1 GPGPH
6 AGGERRRLAARRLR
20 SGDGDRER
28 ALAGTLAERGSRS
41 GRRLAD
47 RRGRDRGAER
57 LLGVATG
64 THRPRHRRYVAPP
77 DQPPRVPGAPRDRD
91 RAPELAAGGARFPLY
106 WGRARRHP
114 RPREREPRV
123 QLEAR
128 AGHRGRRGAG
138 HGVRD
143 DAAQA
148 RGPTGPGEH
157 PLQQAAARADCAAQP
172 GHREG
177 ERHTAPAG
185 AADHRPAAEAVG
197 DGAVR
202 RAAVVALTLALGAQ
216 PALAQQ
222 VTLGPQFVL
231 ASYREV
237 TSGLR
242 YQGTGIGG
250 ALSARHHR
258 FSAAAALSRVSFEP
272 TSRSNATA
280 SFTASQVAAWLDYD
294 VPTSPPRQPGH
305 PP

>member
-1 GPGPH
+1 M
-6 AGGERRRLAARRLR
+6 AARRPR
-20 SGDGDRER
+20 GGEGDRDL

-41 GRRLAD
+41 RRRLAD
-47 RRGRDRGAER
+47 RRGRDRGPEQ
-57 LLGVATG
+57 LLGVAAG
-64 THRPRHRRYVAPP
+64 AHRPRHRRYVAPP

-91 RAPELAAGGARFPLY
+91 RAPELAAGGARLPLY

-123 QLEAR
+123 ELETR

-148 RGPTGPGEH
+148 RGPAGPGEH
-157 PLQQAAARADCAAQP
+157 PLQQAAARADRTAQP

-177 ERHTAPAG
+177 ERHAAPAG
-185 AADHRPAAEAVG
+185 AAHHRPAVETVG
-197 DGAVR
+197 GRAVR
-202 RAAVVALTLALGAQ
+202 GTGGRAALVVLALALGAR

-250 ALSARHHR
+250 APSARDHR
-258 FSAAAALSRVSFEP
+258 FSAAPALSALRFEP
-272 TSRSNATA
+272 PPRSN
-280 SFTASQVAAWLDYD
+280 
-294 VPTSPPRQPGH
+294 PTPGF
-305 PP
+305 PGTPVGRGRG